1 MHTRFIPGKN
11 SSSCF
16 WWNLWVR
23 SGASNSLKWLQTE
36 EIQIFIVQPHKCSLP
51 LKRSYFSSAPTAV
64 ELHDLWSPFQPILC
78 FSEKKKYSF
87 HFNPLKVCYGTTDHT
102 QIVNMGCCIFNWC
115 CFVLC
120 LNLFHFTSDREKGK
134 ILLQFHT
141 IQPIINT
148 INKLPLLLHVLFATS
163 GIFLPPP
170 FSAPVCWPI
179 RKK

>member
-1 MHTRFIPGKN
+1 MEPVGLVRGLKLPEMTPNWGNTNIYSTTTQVFI
-11 SSSCF
+11 
-16 WWNLWVR
+16 
-23 SGASNSLKWLQTE
+23 ATE
-36 EIQIFIVQPHKCSLP
+36 KVLLFLSPYS
-51 LKRSYFSSAPTAV
+51 RGV
-64 ELHDLWSPFQPILC
+64 ELHDLWCPFQPILC

>member
-1 MHTRFIPGKN
+1 MEPVGLVRGLKLPEMTPNWGNTNIYSTTTQVFIATEKVLLFLSPY
-11 SSSCF
+11 SSGTT
-16 WWNLWVR
+16 WP
-23 SGASNSLKWLQTE
+23 LK
-36 EIQIFIVQPHKCSLP
+36 SLP
-51 LKRSYFSSAPTAV
+51 TYSML
-64 ELHDLWSPFQPILC
+64 LW
-78 FSEKKKYSF
+78 KKKYSF
-87 HFNPLKVCYGTTDHT
+87 RFNPLKVCYGTTDHT